1 MVLIACALY
10 LPHHIAFLITR
21 AYFYWQGDAI
31 TAADPALVDAAIDT
45 VIEGGKSVM
54 LESMTSAG
62 ERFKAAV
69 ETAMAVKAEL

>member
-10 LPHHIAFLITR
+10 LPHHMKFLMTR
-21 AYFYWQGDAI
+21 AYFYWQGDAV
-31 TAADPALVDAAIDT
+31 TSSDPALIEASIDT

-54 LESMTSAG
+54 MESMTSAG

-69 ETAMAVKAEL
+69 ETAMAHKAEL